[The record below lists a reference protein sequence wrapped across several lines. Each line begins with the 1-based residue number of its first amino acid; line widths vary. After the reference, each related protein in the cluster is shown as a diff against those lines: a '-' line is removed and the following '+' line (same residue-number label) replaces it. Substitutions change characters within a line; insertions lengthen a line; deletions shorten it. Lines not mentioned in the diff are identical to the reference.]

1 MGEESIPQ
9 DGREYYHEL
18 DDIKDWQA
26 YIRPNLTFYI
36 APEQRINME
45 KWKEKLADRIKK
57 YVGEYDLSS
66 VEAIK

>member
-1 MGEESIPQ
+1 
-9 DGREYYHEL
+9 
-18 DDIKDWQA
+18 
-26 YIRPNLTFYI
+26 
-36 APEQRINME
+36 ME